1 MYGILRNAGTDD
13 RRREYRAHSS
23 QVSGDGPSSY
33 GLSTGMYRRYSLL
46 APLRRRGR
54 WFSYLLNFSNPHQSR
69 LSKER
74 VTHWRVRPER
84 HDPPHAVTRSP
95 TRLVSAASPRSRCHL
110 ASIFAASFSSK
121 SSRLSSSG
129 AVLSGGTT
137 CPASSGGG
145 GPPLPNMASSG
156 GPRQSRHR
164 CTLVSGAALASSA
177 ILSFLEVASGMGA
190 EPVTAA
196 GGGGGGGGAHSR
208 ANGSGVAGC
217 DQRA

>member
-1 MYGILRNAGTDD
+1 M
-13 RRREYRAHSS
+13 E
-23 QVSGDGPSSY
+23 
-33 GLSTGMYRRYSLL
+33 
-46 APLRRRGR
+46 
-54 WFSYLLNFSNPHQSR
+54 R
-69 LSKER
+69 L
-74 VTHWRVRPER
+74 TPWRVRRER

-156 GPRQSRHR
+156 GGGPPLPNMASSGGPRQSRHR

-177 ILSFLEVASGMGA
+177 IFPFLEVASALFGGRRA
-190 EPVTAA
+190 ESDRAGSTGVVLGTEPVTAA
-196 GGGGGGGGAHSR
+196 GGGGGGGGGGAHSR